1 MTLRAMLP
9 TMAPATANPAP
20 RQLCRML
27 GIAGMLLMLAG
38 CGMATRIS
46 EIGQTPDMSPITNP
60 TQQANYQPVALPMPA
75 PEAVERQAASLWRP
89 GSRAFF
95 RDQRAARVGD
105 LLTVLIEIDDSAAIS
120 NSTSRSRTTAQ
131 DAELDAFLGYE
142 EDLNDVF
149 PETVDASDLVNF
161 GSTSGTSGSGTV
173 DRGEQVSL
181 RIAGLV
187 TQVLPNGNLVVQ
199 GRQEV
204 RVNFELRELL
214 ISGVI
219 RPQDIRGD
227 NTVRYDQIAEARISY
242 GGRGQLTDVQQPRYG
257 EQLFDIIM
265 PF

>member
-1 MTLRAMLP
+1 
-9 TMAPATANPAP
+9 
-20 RQLCRML
+20 ML
-27 GIAGMLLMLAG
+27 GIAGTLLMLAG
-38 CGMATRIS
+38 CGMASRIS
-46 EIGQTPDMSPITNP
+46 EVGQAPDMSPITNP
-60 TQQANYQPVALPMPA
+60 MQQASYQPVSLPMPA
-75 PEAVERQAASLWRP
+75 PEVAERQAASLWRP

-105 LLTVLIEIDDSAAIS
+105 ILTVLINIDDSAALS
-120 NSTSRSRTTAQ
+120 NTTSRSRSTAE
-131 DAELDAFLGYE
+131 DAQLDAFLGYE
-142 EDLNDVF
+142 ADLHQVL
-149 PETVDASDLVNF
+149 PETVDPADLIDF
-161 GSTSGTSGSGTV
+161 GSTTGTSGSGSV
-173 DRGEQVSL
+173 DRGEQIDL

-187 TQVLPNGNLVVQ
+187 TQVLPNGNLVLQ

-219 RPQDIRGD
+219 RPQDIRAD

-242 GGRGQLTDVQQPRYG
+242 GGRGQITDVVQPRYG